1 MGEMKEM
8 RWRDAIKQ
16 AMTDEMRQNED
27 VFLMGEDVG
36 IFGGDF
42 GTTVGMIEEFGPE
55 RVIDT
60 PISEAA
66 IAGAASGAASL
77 GMRPIVALTFMD
89 FVTIAMDAIVNQA
102 APMRY
107 MLGGEVSVPVTF
119 RAANGAGTG
128 ASSQH
133 QKTLEAWFTHIP
145 GIKVVAPSNPNDA
158 YAMLRAA
165 IRDNNP
171 VIYLEPKTHFGK
183 KGMVD
188 ASDDNIGV
196 LGKGKVF
203 REGKDVTIVSW
214 GKAFELVEKA
224 ADEVEKQGIDVEII
238 DIVTLIPLDEEI
250 IFESIKKTGKLIVVH
265 DSFKTSGFGGEIVAR
280 VAESEAF
287 DFLDAPIRRIASA
300 DSHVP
305 SAPNLE
311 KAVQP
316 SVEKVVDA
324 ILKTVNKG

>member
-1 MGEMKEM
+1 MGEKKVMQFRE
-8 RWRDAIKQ
+8 AIKQ
-16 AMTDEMRQNED
+16 AMIDEMRQDEN
-27 VFLMGEDVG
+27 VFLIGEDVG

-66 IAGAASGAASL
+66 INGAAAGAASL
-77 GMRPIVALTFMD
+77 GMRPIVDVTFMD
-89 FVTIAMDAIVNQA
+89 FITIAMDAIVNQA

-107 MLGGEVSVPVTF
+107 MLGGQVQVPMVL

-133 QKTLEAWFTHIP
+133 SKTLEAWFTHIP

-158 YAMLRAA
+158 YGLLRAA

-171 VIYLEPKTHFGK
+171 VLYLEPKSHFGM
-183 KGMVD
+183 KGEVD
-188 ASDDNIGV
+188 ASDDNIATI
-196 LGKGKVF
+196 GKGKIV

-214 GKAFELVEKA
+214 GKAFILAEKA
-224 ADEVEKQGIDVEII
+224 AEELAKEGVDVELV
-238 DIVTLIPLDEEI
+238 DIMTLIPLDNEI
-250 IFESIKKTGKLIVVH
+250 IFESVKKTGKLVVVH

-280 VAESEAF
+280 VVESEAF
-287 DFLDAPIRRIASA
+287 DFLDAPIRRVASA
-300 DSHVP
+300 DTHVP

-316 SVEKVVDA
+316 SVEQVKEAV
-324 ILKTVNKG
+324 LKTVNKQ